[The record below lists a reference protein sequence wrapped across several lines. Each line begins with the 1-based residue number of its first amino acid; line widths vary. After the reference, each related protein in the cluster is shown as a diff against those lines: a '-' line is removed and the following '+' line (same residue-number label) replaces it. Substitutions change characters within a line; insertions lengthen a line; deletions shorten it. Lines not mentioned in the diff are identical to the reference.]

1 MLTQVET
8 GQNYMTLQENN
19 NILNSN
25 YKRLSVQVSL
35 TGLSFLVSNK
45 ETQSVLSFSE
55 KKYDSKVTPE
65 ELLEDI
71 ITYIS
76 NELKDHISFSEVIV
90 IYATHLYTIVP
101 TPLFDE
107 TKASDYL
114 KFNSK
119 ILAND
124 FISFDSI
131 ENKDITS
138 VYVPYININNY
149 FFEQF
154 GSFKYYHASTLLINS
169 ILDIEKYTIEPKAYI
184 HVSNEIFD
192 FIVVKNGTLLIC
204 NSFLYKTPEDFI
216 YYILFCFE
224 QLNLNPEIVKTVL
237 LGAIS
242 QENETY
248 TILYKYVRNIEF
260 YKSIHQIKVSETDNP
275 HQNFLL
281 KTFV

>member
-1 MLTQVET
+1 MLIRVET
-8 GQNYMTLQENN
+8 GLNYMTLQTTN

-25 YKRLSVQVSL
+25 YNRLSVQVSL
-35 TGLSFLVSNK
+35 TGLSFLVSK
-45 ETQSVLSFSE
+45 EDSNSIVFFTE
-55 KKYDSKVTPE
+55 KKYNSKTTPE
-65 ELLEDI
+65 ELLVDI
-71 ITYIS
+71 SAVIS
-76 NELKDHISFSEVIV
+76 NELKELKPFSEVVV

-124 FISFDSI
+124 FISYDSI

-138 VYVPYININNY
+138 VYVPYVNINNY

-154 GSFKYYHASTLLINS
+154 GSFKYYHASTLLIKS
-169 ILDIEKYTIEPKAYI
+169 ILDIEKYTIEPIVYI
-184 HVSNEIFD
+184 HVSDEIFD
-192 FIVVKNGTLLIC
+192 FIVVKNGKLLIC

-224 QLNLNPEIVKTVL
+224 QLKLNPDNVKTIL
-237 LGAIS
+237 LGEI
-242 QENETY
+242 NKGDDTFN
-248 TILYKYVRNIEF
+248 ILYKYVRNIEF
-260 YKSIHQIKVSETDNP
+260 FKTIHPINFSTTDDS
-275 HQNFLL
+275 HHNFLL
-281 KTFV
+281 KALI